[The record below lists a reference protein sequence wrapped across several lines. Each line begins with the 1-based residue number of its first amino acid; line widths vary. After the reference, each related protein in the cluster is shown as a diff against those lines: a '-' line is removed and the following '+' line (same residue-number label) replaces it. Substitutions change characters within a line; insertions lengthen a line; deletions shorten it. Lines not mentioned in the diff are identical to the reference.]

1 MFFES
6 VYCTKLFYIV
16 MICLSGYRPS
26 QKSGCVRL
34 AVMSSTGRAEP
45 GQVLSGGRLLSG
57 NRPGRGV
64 KKHPY
69 SSSADGRFFIDK
81 GECVSIIG
89 LNGLRGAGFHISL
102 HT

>member
-1 MFFES
+1 MFIRVQAKS
-6 VYCTKLFYIV
+6 KKWMCPA
-16 MICLSGYRPS
+16 CGYVIDRAC
-26 QKSGCVRL
+26 GTR
-34 AVMSSTGRAEP
+34 TGVVGVPAPFR
-45 GQVLSGGRLLSG
+45 G